1 MSDSPELNQPTIIVT
16 DASVLINFLRIDRID
31 LIAGHSH
38 AFLATDHVANEVSDR
53 YPDQQRRFASALDSG
68 TLTLIRVAAAEEL
81 RLFASLS
88 ATGRL
93 CAGVCSAIAVAVQRK
108 YSLAIDDRAAN
119 RLARRFAPSLHIVTT
134 QDLVVSMIR
143 QNLLGV
149 EEADRI
155 KREWFDRHRFRLNL
169 DSFGDLLEWS
179 VSTYRISP
187 FSYPAS

>member
-1 MSDSPELNQPTIIVT
+1 MSDSPELDRLAIIVT

-53 YPDQQRRFASALDSG
+53 YPDQQRRFASALASG
-68 TLTLIRVAAAEEL
+68 ALTLIPVAAAEEL

-93 CAGVCSAIAVAVQRK
+93 GAGECSAIAVAVQRG
-108 YSLAIDDRAAN
+108 YTLAIDDRVAN
-119 RLARRFAPSLHIVTT
+119 RLARHFAPSLHIVTT
-134 QDLVVSMIR
+134 PDLVLSMIR
-143 QNLLGV
+143 QDLLGV

-155 KREWFDRHRFRLNL
+155 KLEWSDRHRFRLNL
-169 DSFGDLLEWS
+169 DSFGDLLE
-179 VSTYRISP
+179 
-187 FSYPAS
+187 

>member
-1 MSDSPELNQPTIIVT
+1 MSDSPELDRPAIIVT
-16 DASVLINFLRIDRID
+16 DASVLINFLRINRID

-68 TLTLIRVAAAEEL
+68 ALTLIPVAATEEL

-93 CAGVCSAIAVAVQRK
+93 GAGECSAIAVAVQRG
-108 YSLAIDDRAAN
+108 YTLAIDDRVAN

-143 QNLLGV
+143 QDLLDV

-155 KREWFDRHRFRLNL
+155 KQEWSDRHRFRLNL
-169 DSFGDLLEWS
+169 DSFGNLLE
-179 VSTYRISP
+179 
-187 FSYPAS
+187 